1 MDKKKKRKNNKRGP
15 KQKLEA
21 RQFSYFVSLLAALPV
36 DEFVGIA
43 RVLKVQLLEE
53 NKGRTEDET
62 EDETEG
68 EKGKTESLLRDFAE
82 IFEEMLDEFLRL
94 TPVQRHNLIWIME
107 AALSEEENELHADS
121 KYKHLP
127 TSLLT
132 RRATI
137 ELNENVEV
145 NDDATTSTSTD

>member
-36 DEFVGIA
+36 DEFVGVA

-62 EDETEG
+62 EDEKD

-94 TPVQRHNLIWIME
+94 APVQRHNLIWIME
-107 AALSEEENELHADS
+107 AALSEEGNELHADS

-137 ELNENVEV
+137 ESDENAEAIE
-145 NDDATTSTSTD
+145 DATTSTSTD

>member
-1 MDKKKKRKNNKRGP
+1 MDKKKKRKNNKQGP

-21 RQFSYFVSLLAALPV
+21 RQFSYFVSLLVALPV

-43 RVLKVQLLEE
+43 RVLKVRLLD
-53 NKGRTEDET
+53 KKEDET
-62 EDETEG
+62 EDETE
-68 EKGKTESLLRDFAE
+68 GKTESLLRDFAE

-107 AALSEEENELHADS
+107 AALSEEGNELHADT

-137 ELNENVEV
+137 ESDENAEV
-145 NDDATTSTSTD
+145 IEDATTSTSTD

>member
-1 MDKKKKRKNNKRGP
+1 MDKKKKRKNNKRGL

-43 RVLKVQLLEE
+43 RILKVQLLDKKE
-53 NKGRTEDET
+53 NETEDET
-62 EDETEG
+62 EDG
-68 EKGKTESLLRDFAE
+68 AESLLRDFAE

-94 TPVQRHNLIWIME
+94 TSVQRHNLIWIME
-107 AALSEEENELHADS
+107 AALSEEGNELHADS

-137 ELNENVEV
+137 ESDENAEV
-145 NDDATTSTSTD
+145 IEDATTSTSTD

>member
-36 DEFVGIA
+36 DEFVGVA
-43 RVLKVQLLEE
+43 RVLKVRLLEE
-53 NKGRTEDET
+53 DKGKTEDKTEDE
-62 EDETEG
+62 
-68 EKGKTESLLRDFAE
+68 TESLLRDFAE

-94 TPVQRHNLIWIME
+94 TSVQRHNLIWIME
-107 AALSEEENELHADS
+107 AALSEEGNELHADS

-137 ELNENVEV
+137 ESNENAEV
-145 NDDATTSTSTD
+145 IEDATTSTSTD

>member
-1 MDKKKKRKNNKRGP
+1 MDKKKKRKNNKQGL

-36 DEFVGIA
+36 DEFVGVA
-43 RVLKVQLLEE
+43 RVLKVRLLD
-53 NKGRTEDET
+53 KKEDET
-62 EDETEG
+62 EDG
-68 EKGKTESLLRDFAE
+68 AESLLRDFAE

-94 TPVQRHNLIWIME
+94 TSVQRHNLIWIME
-107 AALSEEENELHADS
+107 AALSEEGNELHADS

-137 ELNENVEV
+137 ESNENAEV
-145 NDDATTSTSTD
+145 IEDATTSTSTD

>member
-1 MDKKKKRKNNKRGP
+1 MDKKKKRKNNKRGL

-36 DEFVGIA
+36 DEFVGVA
-43 RVLKVQLLEE
+43 RVLKVRLLD
-53 NKGRTEDET
+53 KKEDET
-62 EDETEG
+62 EDEKG
-68 EKGKTESLLRDFAE
+68 ETESLLRDFAE

-107 AALSEEENELHADS
+107 AALSEEGNELHADS

-137 ELNENVEV
+137 ESDENAEV
-145 NDDATTSTSTD
+145 IEDATTSTSTD

>member
-1 MDKKKKRKNNKRGP
+1 MDKKKKRKNNKREP
-15 KQKLEA
+15 KLEA

-36 DEFVGIA
+36 DEFVGVA

-62 EDETEG
+62 EE
-68 EKGKTESLLRDFAE
+68 KTESLLRDFAE

-94 TPVQRHNLIWIME
+94 TSVQRHNLIWIME
-107 AALSEEENELHADS
+107 AALSEEGNELHADS

-137 ELNENVEV
+137 ESDENAEV
-145 NDDATTSTSTD
+145 TEDATTSTSTN

>member
-36 DEFVGIA
+36 DEFIGVA
-43 RVLKVQLLEE
+43 RVLKVRLLDKKED
-53 NKGRTEDET
+53 KTEDE
-62 EDETEG
+62 
-68 EKGKTESLLRDFAE
+68 TESLLRDFAE

-94 TPVQRHNLIWIME
+94 TSVQRHNLIWIME
-107 AALSEEENELHADS
+107 AALSEEGNELHADS

-137 ELNENVEV
+137 EPDENAEV
-145 NDDATTSTSTD
+145 IEDATTSTSTD

>member
-36 DEFVGIA
+36 DEFVGVA
-43 RVLKVQLLEE
+43 RVLKVQLLDKKEDE
-53 NKGRTEDET
+53 TKDET
-62 EDETEG
+62 EDG
-68 EKGKTESLLRDFAE
+68 AESLLRDFAE

-107 AALSEEENELHADS
+107 AALSEEGNELHADS

-137 ELNENVEV
+137 ESDENAEV
-145 NDDATTSTSTD
+145 IEDATTSTSTD

>member
-36 DEFVGIA
+36 DEFVGVA
-43 RVLKVQLLEE
+43 RVLKVQLLD
-53 NKGRTEDET
+53 KKEDET

-68 EKGKTESLLRDFAE
+68 ETESLLRDFAE

-94 TPVQRHNLIWIME
+94 TSVQRHNLIWIME
-107 AALSEEENELHADS
+107 AALSEEGNELHADS

-137 ELNENVEV
+137 ESDENAEV
-145 NDDATTSTSTD
+145 IEDATTSTSTD

>member
-36 DEFVGIA
+36 DEFVGVA
-43 RVLKVQLLEE
+43 RVLKVRLLD
-53 NKGRTEDET
+53 KKEDET
-62 EDETEG
+62 EDGTEP
-68 EKGKTESLLRDFAE
+68 SLRGFAE

-94 TPVQRHNLIWIME
+94 TFVQRHNLIWIME
-107 AALSEEENELHADS
+107 AALSEEGNEFHADS

-137 ELNENVEV
+137 ESDENAEV
-145 NDDATTSTSTD
+145 IEDATTSTSTD

>member
-15 KQKLEA
+15 KLEA
-21 RQFSYFVSLLAALPV
+21 RQFSYFVSLLAALPM
-36 DEFVGIA
+36 DEFVGVA

-62 EDETEG
+62 EDEKDE
-68 EKGKTESLLRDFAE
+68 TESLLRDFAE

-94 TPVQRHNLIWIME
+94 TSVQRHNLIWIME
-107 AALSEEENELHADS
+107 AALSEEGNELHADS

-137 ELNENVEV
+137 ESDENAEV
-145 NDDATTSTSTD
+145 IEDATTSTSTD

>member
-36 DEFVGIA
+36 DEFVGVA

-53 NKGRTEDET
+53 NKGKTEDET
-62 EDETEG
+62 EDE
-68 EKGKTESLLRDFAE
+68 KGKTDSLLRDFAE

-94 TPVQRHNLIWIME
+94 TSVQRHNLIWIME
-107 AALSEEENELHADS
+107 AALSEEGNELHADS

-137 ELNENVEV
+137 ESDENAEV
-145 NDDATTSTSTD
+145 IEDATTSTSTD

>member
-1 MDKKKKRKNNKRGP
+1 MDKKKKRKNNKRGA

-43 RVLKVQLLEE
+43 RVLKVRLLD
-53 NKGRTEDET
+53 KKEDET
-62 EDETEG
+62 EDETES

-107 AALSEEENELHADS
+107 AALSEEGNELHADS

-137 ELNENVEV
+137 ESDENAEV
-145 NDDATTSTSTD
+145 IEDATTSTSTD

>member
-21 RQFSYFVSLLAALPV
+21 RQFSYFVNLLAALPV

-43 RVLKVQLLEE
+43 RILKVQLLDKKEA
-53 NKGRTEDET
+53 ET
-62 EDETEG
+62 EDE
-68 EKGKTESLLRDFAE
+68 TESLLRDFAE

-94 TPVQRHNLIWIME
+94 TSVQRHNLIWIME
-107 AALSEEENELHADS
+107 AALSEEGNELHADS

-137 ELNENVEV
+137 ESDENAEV
-145 NDDATTSTSTD
+145 IEDATTSTSTD

>member
-36 DEFVGIA
+36 DEFVGVA
-43 RVLKVQLLEE
+43 RVLKVRLLEE
-53 NKGRTEDET
+53 NKVRTEDET
-62 EDETEG
+62 EDETE
-68 EKGKTESLLRDFAE
+68 EKTESSLRDFAE
-82 IFEEMLDEFLRL
+82 IFEEMLDEFLRF
-94 TPVQRHNLIWIME
+94 TSVQRHNLIWIME
-107 AALSEEENELHADS
+107 AALSEEGNELHADS

-137 ELNENVEV
+137 ESDENAEV
-145 NDDATTSTSTD
+145 IEDATTSTSTD

>member
-43 RVLKVQLLEE
+43 RVLKVRLLD
-53 NKGRTEDET
+53 KKEDET
-62 EDETEG
+62 EDETE
-68 EKGKTESLLRDFAE
+68 EKTESSLRDFAE

-94 TPVQRHNLIWIME
+94 TSVQRHNLIWIME
-107 AALSEEENELHADS
+107 AALSEEGNELHADS

-137 ELNENVEV
+137 ESDENAEV
-145 NDDATTSTSTD
+145 IEDATTSTSTD

>member
-1 MDKKKKRKNNKRGP
+1 MDKKKKRKNSNR
-15 KQKLEA
+15 KLET

-36 DEFVGIA
+36 DEFVGVA
-43 RVLKVQLLEE
+43 RVLKVRLLEE

-62 EDETEG
+62 ED

-107 AALSEEENELHADS
+107 AALSEEGNELHADS

-137 ELNENVEV
+137 ESDENAEV
-145 NDDATTSTSTD
+145 IEDATTSTSTD

>member
-36 DEFVGIA
+36 DEFVGVA
-43 RVLKVQLLEE
+43 RVLKVRLLDKKE
-53 NKGRTEDET
+53 NET
-62 EDETEG
+62 EDEKDE
-68 EKGKTESLLRDFAE
+68 TESLLRDFAE

-94 TPVQRHNLIWIME
+94 TSVQRHNLIWIME
-107 AALSEEENELHADS
+107 AALSEEGNELHADS

-137 ELNENVEV
+137 ESNENAEV
-145 NDDATTSTSTD
+145 IEDATTSTSTD

>member
-15 KQKLEA
+15 KLEA

-36 DEFVGIA
+36 DEFVGVA
-43 RVLKVQLLEE
+43 RVLKVQLLDKKEDE
-53 NKGRTEDET
+53 TKDET
-62 EDETEG
+62 EDG
-68 EKGKTESLLRDFAE
+68 AESLLRDFAE

-107 AALSEEENELHADS
+107 AALSEEGNELHADS

-137 ELNENVEV
+137 ESDENAEV
-145 NDDATTSTSTD
+145 IEDATTSTSTD

>member
-1 MDKKKKRKNNKRGP
+1 MDKKKKRKNSNR
-15 KQKLEA
+15 KLEA

-36 DEFVGIA
+36 DEFVGVA

-62 EDETEG
+62 EDEKDE
-68 EKGKTESLLRDFAE
+68 TESLLRDFAE

-107 AALSEEENELHADS
+107 AALSEEGNELHADS

-137 ELNENVEV
+137 ESNENEEV
-145 NDDATTSTSTD
+145 IEDATTSTSTD

>member
-36 DEFVGIA
+36 DEFVGVA
-43 RVLKVQLLEE
+43 RVLKVRLLD
-53 NKGRTEDET
+53 KKEDET
-62 EDETEG
+62 EDETE
-68 EKGKTESLLRDFAE
+68 EKTESSLRDFAE

-94 TPVQRHNLIWIME
+94 TLVQRHNLIWIME
-107 AALSEEENELHADS
+107 AALSEEGNELHADT

-137 ELNENVEV
+137 ESDENAEV
-145 NDDATTSTSTD
+145 IEDATTSTSTD

>member
-36 DEFVGIA
+36 DEFVGVA
-43 RVLKVQLLEE
+43 RVLKVQLLD
-53 NKGRTEDET
+53 KKEDET
-62 EDETEG
+62 EDETE
-68 EKGKTESLLRDFAE
+68 EKTESSLRDFAE

-94 TPVQRHNLIWIME
+94 TSVQRHNLIWIME
-107 AALSEEENELHADS
+107 AALSEEGNELHADT

-137 ELNENVEV
+137 ESDENAEV
-145 NDDATTSTSTD
+145 IEDATTSTSTD

>member
-36 DEFVGIA
+36 DEFVGVA
-43 RVLKVQLLEE
+43 RVLKVRLLD
-53 NKGRTEDET
+53 KKEDET
-62 EDETEG
+62 EDE
-68 EKGKTESLLRDFAE
+68 TESLLRDFAE

-94 TPVQRHNLIWIME
+94 TSVQRHNLIWIME
-107 AALSEEENELHADS
+107 AALSEEGNELHADS

-137 ELNENVEV
+137 ESDENAEV
-145 NDDATTSTSTD
+145 IEDATTSTSTD

>member
-1 MDKKKKRKNNKRGP
+1 MDKKKKRKNNKQGP

-43 RVLKVQLLEE
+43 RVLKVRLLDKKE
-53 NKGRTEDET
+53 NET
-62 EDETEG
+62 EDEKDE
-68 EKGKTESLLRDFAE
+68 TESLLRDFAE

-107 AALSEEENELHADS
+107 AALSEEGNELHADS

-137 ELNENVEV
+137 ESNENAEV
-145 NDDATTSTSTD
+145 IEDATTSTSTD

>member
-36 DEFVGIA
+36 DEFVGVA
-43 RVLKVQLLEE
+43 RVLKVRLLD
-53 NKGRTEDET
+53 KKEDET
-62 EDETEG
+62 EDGTEG
-68 EKGKTESLLRDFAE
+68 EKDKTESLLRDFAE

-94 TPVQRHNLIWIME
+94 TSVQRHNLIWIME
-107 AALSEEENELHADS
+107 AALSEEGNELHADS

-137 ELNENVEV
+137 ESDENAEV
-145 NDDATTSTSTD
+145 IEDATTSTSTD

>member
-1 MDKKKKRKNNKRGP
+1 MDKKKKRKKNKRGP

-43 RVLKVQLLEE
+43 RVLKVRLLD
-53 NKGRTEDET
+53 KKEDET
-62 EDETEG
+62 ENETE
-68 EKGKTESLLRDFAE
+68 EKTESLLRDFAE

-107 AALSEEENELHADS
+107 AALSEEGNELHADS

-137 ELNENVEV
+137 ESDENAEV
-145 NDDATTSTSTD
+145 IEDATTSTSTD

>member
-1 MDKKKKRKNNKRGP
+1 MDKKKKRKNNKRGL

-21 RQFSYFVSLLAALPV
+21 RQFSYFVNLLAALPV

-43 RVLKVQLLEE
+43 RILKVQLLD
-53 NKGRTEDET
+53 KKEDET
-62 EDETEG
+62 EDE
-68 EKGKTESLLRDFAE
+68 TESLLRDFAE

-94 TPVQRHNLIWIME
+94 TSVQRHNLIWIME
-107 AALSEEENELHADS
+107 AALSEEGNELHADS

-137 ELNENVEV
+137 DSNENAEV
-145 NDDATTSTSTD
+145 TEDATTSTSTD

>member
-43 RVLKVQLLEE
+43 RILKVRLLDKKED
-53 NKGRTEDET
+53 KTEDE
-62 EDETEG
+62 
-68 EKGKTESLLRDFAE
+68 TESLLRDFAE

-94 TPVQRHNLIWIME
+94 TSVQRHNLIWIME
-107 AALSEEENELHADS
+107 AALSEEGNELHADS

-137 ELNENVEV
+137 ESDENAEV
-145 NDDATTSTSTD
+145 IEDATTSTSTD

>member
-36 DEFVGIA
+36 DEFVGVA
-43 RVLKVQLLEE
+43 RILKVRLLD
-53 NKGRTEDET
+53 KKEDET
-62 EDETEG
+62 EDETE
-68 EKGKTESLLRDFAE
+68 SSLRDFAE

-94 TPVQRHNLIWIME
+94 TSVQRHNLIWIME
-107 AALSEEENELHADS
+107 AALSEEGNELHADS

-137 ELNENVEV
+137 ESDENAEV
-145 NDDATTSTSTD
+145 IEDATTSTSTD

>member
-36 DEFVGIA
+36 DEFVGVA
-43 RVLKVQLLEE
+43 RVLKVRLLD
-53 NKGRTEDET
+53 KREDET
-62 EDETEG
+62 EDETEDG
-68 EKGKTESLLRDFAE
+68 AESLLRDFAE

-94 TPVQRHNLIWIME
+94 TSVQRHNLIWIME
-107 AALSEEENELHADS
+107 AALSEEGNELHADS

-137 ELNENVEV
+137 ESDENAEV
-145 NDDATTSTSTD
+145 IEDATTSTSTD

>member
-15 KQKLEA
+15 KQKLET

-36 DEFVGIA
+36 DEFVGVA
-43 RVLKVQLLEE
+43 RVLKVRLLEE
-53 NKGRTEDET
+53 NKGRTEGET
-62 EDETEG
+62 ED

-107 AALSEEENELHADS
+107 AALSEEGNELHADS

-137 ELNENVEV
+137 ESDENAEV
-145 NDDATTSTSTD
+145 IEDATTSTSTD

>member
-36 DEFVGIA
+36 DEFVGVA
-43 RVLKVQLLEE
+43 RVLKVRLLD
-53 NKGRTEDET
+53 KKEDET
-62 EDETEG
+62 EDETEDG
-68 EKGKTESLLRDFAE
+68 AESLLRDFAE

-94 TPVQRHNLIWIME
+94 TSVQRHNLIWIME
-107 AALSEEENELHADS
+107 AALSEEGNELHADS
-121 KYKHLP
+121 NYKHLP
-127 TSLLT
+127 KSLLT

-137 ELNENVEV
+137 ESDENVEV
-145 NDDATTSTSTD
+145 IEDATTSTSTD

>member
-15 KQKLEA
+15 KQNLEA

-43 RVLKVQLLEE
+43 RVLKVRLLDEKE
-53 NKGRTEDET
+53 GRTEDKT
-62 EDETEG
+62 EDE
-68 EKGKTESLLRDFAE
+68 TESLLRDFAE

-94 TPVQRHNLIWIME
+94 TSVQRHNLIWIME
-107 AALSEEENELHADS
+107 AALSEEGNELHADS

-137 ELNENVEV
+137 ESNESAEV
-145 NDDATTSTSTD
+145 IEDATTSTSTD

>member
-15 KQKLEA
+15 KQKLEV

-43 RVLKVQLLEE
+43 RVLKVRLLEE
-53 NKGRTEDET
+53 NKDRTEDET
-62 EDETEG
+62 ED

-107 AALSEEENELHADS
+107 AALSEEGNELHADS

-137 ELNENVEV
+137 ESDENAEV
-145 NDDATTSTSTD
+145 IEDATTSTSTD

>member
-36 DEFVGIA
+36 DEFVGVA
-43 RVLKVQLLEE
+43 RVLKVQLLD
-53 NKGRTEDET
+53 KKEDET
-62 EDETEG
+62 ENETEDG
-68 EKGKTESLLRDFAE
+68 TESLLRDFAE

-94 TPVQRHNLIWIME
+94 TSVQRHNLIWIME
-107 AALSEEENELHADS
+107 AALSEEGNELHADS

-137 ELNENVEV
+137 ESDENAEV
-145 NDDATTSTSTD
+145 IEDATTSTSTD